1 MALHK
6 LSNARKRGERINFL
20 EQDQSKPLTNK
31 VNLQSCLVEGD
42 RRGYQRLSDS
52 IEGRQNCHPRG
63 DKNVPPPE
71 TKLSPLYNNINN
83 NSDIKN
89 KHLYHQDSDITT
101 VLDADALILE
111 FQSTVKDIQS
121 QDTNLTPLKAT
132 FEARKLFS
140 EEQLACID
148 HHHFTTNPA
157 QDAPQEPKLDSPKPK
172 MPEIKKPPQSQL
184 VSFQLEGQCYLV
196 EESVKNKA
204 LSQLQSLHHNQCI
217 KGEASS
223 KSLLTLTSEVFYYL
237 AKAGSTT
244 DKSISQASRLNMAIH
259 LLLKG
264 DWQTPNGMTKQTIIE
279 REQRC
284 QREKKAQA
292 RYVPMSEWRVQY
304 A

>member
-1 MALHK
+1 M
-6 LSNARKRGERINFL
+6 STR
-20 EQDQSKPLTNK
+20 P
-31 VNLQSCLVEGD
+31 
-42 RRGYQRLSDS
+42 
-52 IEGRQNCHPRG
+52 
-63 DKNVPPPE
+63 
-71 TKLSPLYNNINN
+71 NN

-89 KHLYHQDSDITT
+89 KHLYHQDSDISTAEEALPM
-101 VLDADALILE
+101 LDADALILE
-111 FQSTVKDIQS
+111 FQERVEAIQS
-121 QDTNLTPLKAT
+121 QDPNLTPLKAT
-132 FEARKLFS
+132 FQARKQFS

-148 HHHFTTNPA
+148 HHHLTTNPA
-157 QDAPQEPKLDSPKPK
+157 QAAPQAPITVSPKPEA
-172 MPEIKKPPQSQL
+172 PEIKKPLQSQL

-196 EESVKNKA
+196 EERVKNKA